1 MIPRLTLISLAT
13 LTLLS
18 PAATEEMPELSAAQ
32 IRTAIG
38 HLESDHPANRAATYK
53 ACRERG
59 DAFRAT
65 YRKMLDQARASHIR
79 KISTTINTALGP
91 RTSAG
96 KMLEAWRAW
105 EGSSRLARE
114 SAQTNHNKEKSKL
127 NEIDRLFAAAEA
139 DWKKLRPS
147 RNLGGDAAGDPV
159 AQSLADAFQPLAEI
173 SRELAWV
180 RDPDQSVDEPGLAEL
195 EREFSLGSL
204 ASSYLK
210 AHAALTDIRSALE
223 AAHTANDSMAWADA
237 RQKEF
242 ARILNDRRTV
252 LGLPPLRLNEK
263 LSNACRLHS
272 QEMERLGYFAH
283 ESPVEENK
291 TFGMRARKAGFEGAI
306 GECIYMGR
314 REAAAAEQAWW
325 YSCGHRVINYSSR
338 PDTLGIGPHN
348 SHWTLNT
355 GSAR

>member
-1 MIPRLTLISLAT
+1 MISRLTLISLAT

-32 IRTAIG
+32 IRNAIG

-65 YRKMLDQARASHIR
+65 YRKMLYQARASHVR
-79 KISTTINTALGP
+79 KFSTTVNTALGP
-91 RTSAG
+91 RTAAW

-105 EGSSRLARE
+105 ENSSQLARE
-114 SAQTNHNKEKSKL
+114 SVQTNHNKEKSK
-127 NEIDRLFAAAEA
+127 
-139 DWKKLRPS
+139 
-147 RNLGGDAAGDPV
+147 
-159 AQSLADAFQPLAEI
+159 
-173 SRELAWV
+173 
-180 RDPDQSVDEPGLAEL
+180 
-195 EREFSLGSL
+195 
-204 ASSYLK
+204 
-210 AHAALTDIRSALE
+210 
-223 AAHTANDSMAWADA
+223 
-237 RQKEF
+237 
-242 ARILNDRRTV
+242 
-252 LGLPPLRLNEK
+252 LNEK

-272 QEMERLGYFAH
+272 QEMEWLGYFAH

-314 REAAAAEQAWW
+314 REAAAAKQAWW